1 MRGDADTMRSAPEG
15 AATVAVV
22 GAGGEKPSYIWAM
35 WVKTAAIRPVPAHA
49 QIPVDVLDDVEA
61 WLGGAEDEAA
71 PDEEVSERRLGDVF
85 ERFER
90 GQPALAQRIG
100 GRLARTK
107 DDVAVAL
114 GYFLCLSVWLAFDRH
129 LGERVG
135 LVDETAIESVDAAL
149 RLDEEL
155 RGEDPSEAVDSD
167 DVIAMEQPHVIAFVA
182 EHIDAA
188 LEVHASDVDVDAVH
202 AIYRLV
208 LIELLA
214 LSYAVAPPEG
224 SMNHNDEIF
233 A

>member
-1 MRGDADTMRSAPEG
+1 
-15 AATVAVV
+15 
-22 GAGGEKPSYIWAM
+22 M
-35 WVKTAAIRPVPAHA
+35 WVKTAAIRPVPVYA
-49 QIPVDVLDDVEA
+49 QIPVEVLDDVEA
-61 WLGGAEDEAA
+61 WLGGAEEEEPAL
-71 PDEEVSERRLGDVF
+71 DEEVSEHRLNDVF

-90 GQPALAQRIG
+90 EQPALARRIG
-100 GRLARTK
+100 GRLARTR

-129 LGERVG
+129 FGGRVKK
-135 LVDETAIESVDAAL
+135 VDDTAIESVDAAL

-155 RGEDPSEAVDSD
+155 RGEDASEAVDSD
-167 DVIAMEQPHVIAFVA
+167 DVIAMEQPHVLAFVA

-188 LEVHASDVDVDAVH
+188 LEVHASDVDVDVVH
-202 AIYRLV
+202 ATYRLV

-224 SMNHNDEIF
+224 SVSDNDEIF